1 MDRDELILSEIRELR
16 TEMREYMQMTVRN
29 ETDIKWAKG
38 SMKIGAT
45 LIAAAVS
52 AAVSILIRIFVK

>member
-1 MDRDELILSEIRELR
+1 MDRDELILTEIRELR
-16 TEMREYMQMTVRN
+16 AELREYMAITVRN
-29 ETDIKWAKG
+29 ENDLKWAKG

-52 AAVSILIRIFVK
+52 AVVSFAIKYLLK